1 MKRVF
6 LLIVIPA
13 LLVALGFAQAS
24 PPVCSPTSGVAPLT
38 VTCTTSNQGGT
49 LIPMMCYNFT
59 GSPKPN
65 NTKNGCTT
73 GTLYYTGPISVT
85 TGETLYIVA
94 GALVYYAGVT
104 QQNIDDDSPGAWPTH
119 STGWKSV
126 CILPGCNPGGTVP
139 PTSTTWTIDNASP
152 ALRDNNDQ
160 INSMHLSLTS
170 PSGMASTDNAE
181 VLVTYIAGTDE
192 NSTNFESGTYFY
204 AGTNIAKANANR
216 LSAL

>member
-94 GALVYYAGVT
+94 GALVFDSVLKQDIHRLVQGVDLMSSDYT
-104 QQNIDDDSPGAWPTH
+104 LRAVRGAIITGDRSAITSMLATYGKRLDASLMMIVSLVDRLAVEQSSSRQYGFGLPQASPG
-119 STGWKSV
+119 
-126 CILPGCNPGGTVP
+126 
-139 PTSTTWTIDNASP
+139 
-152 ALRDNNDQ
+152 
-160 INSMHLSLTS
+160 
-170 PSGMASTDNAE
+170 
-181 VLVTYIAGTDE
+181 
-192 NSTNFESGTYFY
+192 
-204 AGTNIAKANANR
+204 
-216 LSAL
+216 